1 MATADDSGAPFF
13 EPRHDRLMRSARA
26 FALKKLEP
34 LNRMAETERDFASR
48 KAVAILAAEG
58 LLRLLVPRA
67 YGGTAPTIDHRAMV
81 AAREG
86 IAYAS
91 AVSHSAFAVQGLGA
105 LPIAIAG
112 SEEQKREWL
121 PKAAGGKVI
130 TAFGLTEPDAGS
142 DVAAITTRAK
152 RTKNGWTLSGT
163 KTFISNGGIADIYT
177 IFAKTKPDLG
187 HRGISAF
194 LVRAGK
200 RGFKV
205 EPQRMLA
212 NLPIGTLRFK
222 DVSLS
227 NDDLIGKENEGF
239 YTAMRT
245 LDSLRPTVAAAACGV
260 GRRALDEAVA
270 RAKARKTFGQPIGQH
285 QGIRWM
291 LADGAVSL
299 RAARLLTYRAAWLK
313 DQGQERVTIEAAEAK
328 LFATETAQKL
338 VDLALQV
345 HGASGAVRDSQTA
358 QMYREI
364 RALRVYEGTS
374 EILREVIGSSLMHD
388 KRGA

>member
-1 MATADDSGAPFF
+1 MTVANDSGAPFL
-13 EPRHDRLMRSARA
+13 EPRHDRLLRQCRA
-26 FALKKLEP
+26 VALKKLQP
-34 LNRMAETERDFASR
+34 LNELAEEDRDAASR
-48 KAVAILAAEG
+48 KAVAILAKEG
-58 LLRLLVPRA
+58 LLKLLVPKA
-67 YGGTAPTIDHRAMV
+67 YGGASAAIDHRAMV

-105 LPIAIAG
+105 MPIGIAG
-112 SEEQKREWL
+112 SEDQKKEWL
-121 PKAAGGKVI
+121 PKAATGRVI

-163 KTFISNGGIADIYT
+163 KTFISNAGIADIYT

-205 EPQRMLA
+205 EPQQMLA
-212 NLPIGTLRFK
+212 NLPIGTLRFR
-222 DVSLS
+222 DVKLGAG
-227 NDDLIGKENEGF
+227 DLLGKENDGF

-260 GRRALDEAVA
+260 GARALDEAVK
-270 RAKARKTFGQPIGQH
+270 RSTTRKTFGQPIGQH

-291 LADGAVSL
+291 LADGAVAL

-313 DQGQERVTIEAAEAK
+313 DQGQERVTVEAAEAK
-328 LFATETAQKL
+328 LFATETAQQL

-345 HGASGAVRDSQTA
+345 HGASGAVRDSVTA

-374 EILREVIGSSLMHD
+374 EILRDVIGSRLLHD
-388 KRGA
+388 

>member
-1 MATADDSGAPFF
+1 MTIADDSGAPFF
-13 EPRHDRLMRSARA
+13 EPRHDKLLARCRA
-26 FALKKLEP
+26 MSLKRLEP
-34 LNRMAETERDFASR
+34 LNRAAEEDRDEASR
-48 KAVAILAAEG
+48 KAVRILASEG
-58 LLRLLVPRA
+58 LLKLLVPKA
-67 YGGTAPTIDHRAMV
+67 YGGASAEIDHRAMV

-105 LPIAIAG
+105 IPIAVAG

-121 PKAAGGKVI
+121 PKAASGRAI
-130 TAFGLTEPDAGS
+130 TAFALTEPEAGS

-152 RTKNGWTLSGT
+152 RTSRGWALSGT
-163 KTFISNGGIADIYT
+163 KAYISNAGIADIYT
-177 IFAKTKPDLG
+177 VFAKTKTDVG

-194 LVRAGK
+194 LVPTGK

-212 NLPIGTLRFK
+212 NLPIGVLKFK
-222 DVSLS
+222 DVKLGKA
-227 NDDLIGKENEGF
+227 DLLGKENDGF

-260 GRRALDEAVA
+260 GRRALDEAVK

-285 QGIRWM
+285 QGVRWM
-291 LADGAVSL
+291 LADGAVAL
-299 RAARLLTYRAAWLK
+299 RASRLLTYRAAWLK
-313 DQGQERVTIEAAEAK
+313 DQGQERVSVEAAEAK
-328 LFATETAQKL
+328 LFATETAQRL
-338 VDLALQV
+338 VDLAVQV
-345 HGASGAVRDSQTA
+345 HGAWGVVRDSVTA

-374 EILREVIGSSLMHD
+374 EILRDVIGSKLLH
-388 KRGA
+388 G

>member
-1 MATADDSGAPFF
+1 MGAADDSGAPFF
-13 EPRHDRLMRSARA
+13 EPRHDRLLRQSRA
-26 FALKKLEP
+26 MALKKLEP
-34 LNRMAETERDFASR
+34 LNRLAETDRDFASR
-48 KAVAILAAEG
+48 KAVAILAREG
-58 LLRLLVPRA
+58 LLKLLVPKS
-67 YGGTAPTIDHRAMV
+67 YGGASPAIDHRAMV

-121 PKAAGGKVI
+121 PKAATGKVV
-130 TAFGLTEPDAGS
+130 TAFALTEPDAGS

-152 RTKNGWTLSGT
+152 KTKNGWSLTGT
-163 KTFISNGGIADIYT
+163 KTFISNAGIADIYT
-177 IFAKTKPDLG
+177 VFAKTKPDLG

-205 EPQRMLA
+205 EPQQMLA
-212 NLPIGTLRFK
+212 NLPIGTLKFK
-222 DVSLS
+222 DVRLS
-227 NDDLIGKENEGF
+227 HDDLLGKENDGF

-270 RAKARKTFGQPIGQH
+270 RAKSRKTFGQPIGQH

-313 DQGQERVTIEAAEAK
+313 DQGKERVTVEAAEAK
-328 LFATETAQKL
+328 LFATETAQNL

-345 HGASGAVRDSQTA
+345 HGASGAVRDSLTA

-374 EILREVIGSSLMHD
+374 EILRQVIGSKLLHD
-388 KRGA
+388 RP

>member
-1 MATADDSGAPFF
+1 MS
-13 EPRHDRLMRSARA
+13 
-26 FALKKLEP
+26 LKKLQP
-34 LNRMAETERDFASR
+34 LNNLAEEDRDAASR
-48 KAVAILAAEG
+48 KAVAILAKEG
-58 LLRLLVPRA
+58 LLKLLIPKA
-67 YGGTAPTIDHRAMV
+67 YGGATAAIDHRAMV

-105 LPIAIAG
+105 MPIAIAG
-112 SEEQKREWL
+112 SEDQKKEWL
-121 PKAAGGKVI
+121 PKAATGRVI

-152 RTKNGWTLSGT
+152 RTRNGWTLTGT
-163 KTFISNGGIADIYT
+163 KTFISNAGIADIYT

-212 NLPIGTLRFK
+212 NLPIGTLKFREVK
-222 DVSLS
+222 LGTG
-227 NDDLIGKENEGF
+227 DLLGKENEGF

-260 GRRALDEAVA
+260 GARALDDAIK
-270 RAKARKTFGQPIGQH
+270 RATTRKTFGQPIGQH

-291 LADGAVSL
+291 LADGAVAL

-313 DQGQERVTIEAAEAK
+313 DQGQERVTVEAAEAK
-328 LFATETAQKL
+328 LFATETAQQL

-345 HGASGAVRDSQTA
+345 HGASGTVRDSVTA

-374 EILREVIGSSLMHD
+374 EILRDVIGSRLLHV
-388 KRGA
+388 